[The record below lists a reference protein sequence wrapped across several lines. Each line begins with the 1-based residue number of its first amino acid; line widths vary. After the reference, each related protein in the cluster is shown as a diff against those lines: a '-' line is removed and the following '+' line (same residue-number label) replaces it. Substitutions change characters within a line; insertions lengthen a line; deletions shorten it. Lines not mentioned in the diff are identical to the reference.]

1 MTEIRPQEIK
11 GPWTKGYVLDLHS
24 TQSIFLG
31 YNELGHPE
39 FDTQRTELGELLY
52 RLKYRGDETALVEIG
67 DAAESFIRTWGI
79 QPSLVVPVP
88 PSASRTVQ
96 PVFQITDEVGTRLRV
111 PVTRTAIRKRKQISE
126 LKNIYDLEERR
137 RLLGDAFAV
146 SRSEVREQRILVV
159 DDLYRSGATLEAV
172 TRVLMDFGA
181 TTVYV
186 LALTRTRSK
195 V

>member
-1 MTEIRPQEIK
+1 MAEIK
-11 GPWTKGYVLDLHS
+11 PQKINGPWTEGYVLDLHS

-52 RLKYRGDETALVEIG
+52 RLKYRKDETALVEIG
-67 DAAESFIRTWGI
+67 DTAEAFILSWGI
-79 QPSLVVPVP
+79 TPSLVVPVP
-88 PSASRTVQ
+88 PSASRAVQ
-96 PVFQITDEVGTRLRV
+96 PVFQIAEEIGTRLRI
-111 PVTRTAIRKRKQISE
+111 PVTRTAVRKRKQLPE
-126 LKNIYDLEERR
+126 LKNVYDFEERR
-137 RLLGDAFAV
+137 RLLDDAFAV
-146 SRSEVREQRILVV
+146 NRSEVEAQRVLVV

-172 TRVLMDFGA
+172 TQVLMGFGVA
-181 TTVYV
+181 TVHV